1 MEELQ
6 RLKNCK
12 GSGTSIVTLMI
23 PSRMK
28 PHQVTSHLDSE
39 IGTAS
44 NIKDKGNRKSV
55 IDALKT
61 SISFLRSVKSIP
73 STGMAIYAGWYL

>member
-6 RLKNCK
+6 KLKNYK
-12 GSGTSIVTLMI
+12 GTGTSIVTLLI

-28 PHQVTSHLDSE
+28 PHQVTTHLEGE

-55 IDALKT
+55 IDALRT
-61 SISFLRSVKSIP
+61 SISFLRNIKSIP
-73 STGMAIYAGWYL
+73 CNGMAMYAGWYL